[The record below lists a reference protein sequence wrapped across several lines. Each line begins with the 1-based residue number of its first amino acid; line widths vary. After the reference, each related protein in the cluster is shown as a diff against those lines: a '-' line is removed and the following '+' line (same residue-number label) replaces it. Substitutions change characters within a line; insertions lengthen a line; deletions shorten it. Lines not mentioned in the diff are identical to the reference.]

1 MGEREAQRLFEMT
14 AKYGL
19 PYFQHFINSERE
31 PNRGRCLRRRLQRDL
46 REWLKPRAAA
56 YGAQTLSTSAPY
68 ASSFFA
74 PMPLMPCR
82 SSSVAGA
89 RSAIAASVASWKIT

>member
-1 MGEREAQRLFEMT
+1 MT

-46 REWLKPRAAA
+46 RERLKPRAAA
-56 YGAQTLSTSAPY
+56 
-68 ASSFFA
+68 
-74 PMPLMPCR
+74 
-82 SSSVAGA
+82 
-89 RSAIAASVASWKIT
+89 